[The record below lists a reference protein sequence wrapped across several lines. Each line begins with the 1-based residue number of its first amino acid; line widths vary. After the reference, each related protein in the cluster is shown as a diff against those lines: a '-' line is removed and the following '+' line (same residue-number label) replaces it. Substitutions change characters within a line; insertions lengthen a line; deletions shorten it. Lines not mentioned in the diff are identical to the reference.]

1 MRLRVFLCFISVMAA
16 STFLDARASDLCPE
30 SLTHDQVNNIIRA
43 NSAGGFH
50 ERIEGK
56 YCHAYFNTNAGPIG
70 DKYKYVGTP
79 EYSKNY
85 REGEI
90 KYVECR
96 YRSET
101 TAHYFSIY
109 CSNAPFNSMQH
120 PQFASQPHNNEPKQ
134 NEPKKI
140 LPNNDP
146 SKPASCPEQVTLQE
160 YRALCKGG
168 SINRWALMHSFLP
181 NCQNNIE
188 RVKALDEHGVFKRYY
203 QGREQCNYSFL
214 GRSDLFFLLVNTM
227 LPQQDI
233 PRMGP
238 GGRPLSLLELS
249 KQAVK
254 QGVKSGE
261 MRHEEV
267 ENVLPDDIKDNM
279 RYNPTHKQGGSKAI
293 IAAAQ
298 RPAYASQPEYASH

>member
-1 MRLRVFLCFISVMAA
+1 MAA
-16 STFLDARASDLCPE
+16 STFLDARASNLCPE
-30 SLTHDQVNNIIRA
+30 SLTHDQVNNIMRPG
-43 NSAGGFH
+43 NSYETH
-50 ERIEGK
+50 ETIEGK
-56 YCHAYFNTNAGPIG
+56 HCYGLFNYNMAPIGNKYNLARQPQSHMEGAIKIAECAYRSMNTN
-70 DKYKYVGTP
+70 
-79 EYSKNY
+79 
-85 REGEI
+85 
-90 KYVECR
+90 
-96 YRSET
+96 
-101 TAHYFSIY
+101 HYLSIN
-109 CSNAPFNSMQH
+109 CSSVPFNPMHH

-160 YRALCKGG
+160 YRALCRGG
-168 SINRWALMHSFLP
+168 TINRWALMHEFLP

-188 RVKALDEHGVFKRYY
+188 RVKALDEHGVFKKYY
-203 QGREQCNYSFL
+203 QRLAQCNYNFL
-214 GRSDLFFLLVNTM
+214 DRNELFFVLVNTM
-227 LPQQDI
+227 LPQQGMS
-233 PRMGP
+233 RMGP
-238 GGRPLSLLELS
+238 GRRPLSLLELS

-261 MRHEEV
+261 IRHEEV

-298 RPAYASQPEYASH
+298 RPA